1 MRKGTNKEIMAKL
14 KSIREEMEEK
24 FFSQHTCLWMKWLW
38 AKRTKASVL
47 SVHGTRID
55 KMY

>member
-1 MRKGTNKEIMAKL
+1 MAKL